1 MRIRHAG
8 DTSPGR
14 RRIRNED
21 AFVRDPPLFAVADG
35 MGGAQAGELAS
46 GLAADALRERSRGA
60 ATEERLAELLR
71 EANRRVYA
79 RASEDAAASGM
90 GTTVTVALVEGD
102 RVLFGHVGDSR
113 AYLIRDG
120 ELSQITDD
128 HSLVAELV
136 RSGRLSPEEAEGHPQ
151 RSVITRA
158 LGTDSEVDVDTF
170 SIEARPGDLFL
181 ICSDGLSSMVDDRT
195 ILEVAE
201 RYRENLDEA
210 VRALL
215 TAANIAGG
223 EDNIT
228 VVLFEITD
236 EPEDPD
242 ERTLEA
248 IDAASEPRHELDEE
262 DTLSELDGIP
272 TLDGAPEAPPEAP
285 ASASGPVEGVSG
297 NREIP
302 AEPTSGTPESGRFE
316 SPRAWDHRE
325 TFTAV
330 AEPGPPEPT
339 AGPLHKLLA
348 LLVMLGLVV
357 LIAFLIWKGLAQ

>member
-1 MRIRHAG
+1 MSRIHHAG
-8 DTSPGR
+8 GTSPGR
-14 RRIRNED
+14 KRIRNED

-113 AYLIRDG
+113 AYLIREG

-136 RSGRLSPEEAEGHPQ
+136 RSGRLSPEEAEVHPQ

-158 LGTDSEVDVDTF
+158 LGTDSEVEVDTF
-170 SIEARPGDLFL
+170 SIAARPGDLFL

-201 RYRENLDEA
+201 RYRNNLDEA
-210 VRALL
+210 ARALL
-215 TAANIAGG
+215 AAANLAGG

-236 EPEDPD
+236 EPEEPD

-248 IDAASEPRHELDEE
+248 VDTAADAAHEPDEE
-262 DTLSELDGIP
+262 DTLSELDAVPALEVPPGE
-272 TLDGAPEAPPEAP
+272 GAPEPEARPADVPRGWDNREVFAVPAP
-285 ASASGPVEGVSG
+285 ASG
-297 NREIP
+297 
-302 AEPTSGTPESGRFE
+302 AEPQREPE
-316 SPRAWDHRE
+316 RE
-325 TFTAV
+325 PA
-330 AEPGPPEPT
+330 PDDPT
-339 AGPLHKLLA
+339 AGPWHKLLA
-348 LLVMLGLVV
+348 ILVIIGLLALILFLV
-357 LIAFLIWKGLAQ
+357 LWGLAR

>member
-1 MRIRHAG
+1 MKIRHAG

-14 RRIRNED
+14 KRIRNED

-46 GLAADALRERSRGA
+46 GLAADALRERARGA

-71 EANRRVYA
+71 EANRRVFA
-79 RASEDAAASGM
+79 RATEDAAASGM

-120 ELSQITDD
+120 GLTQITDD

-158 LGTDSEVDVDTF
+158 LGTDSDVDVDTF
-170 SIEARPGDLFL
+170 AVDARPGDLFL
-181 ICSDGLSSMVDDRT
+181 ICSDGLSSMVDDHS
-195 ILEVAE
+195 ILEIAE

-210 VRALL
+210 VKALL
-215 TAANIAGG
+215 AAANLAGG

-228 VVLFEITD
+228 VVLFEITGEPD
-236 EPEDPD
+236 EPD

-248 IDAASEPRHELDEE
+248 VPRPAHEPDEE
-262 DTLSELDGIP
+262 DTLSELDGVPAIETAP
-272 TLDGAPEAPPEAP
+272 DATVVGLPAVEAAPEPAGAEPEAT
-285 ASASGPVEGVSG
+285 A
-297 NREIP
+297 
-302 AEPTSGTPESGRFE
+302 AEPPAAEG
-316 SPRAWDHRE
+316 PRAWDHRE
-325 TFTAV
+325 VFAV
-330 AEPGPPEPT
+330 PEREARPAEAT
-339 AGPLHKLLA
+339 AGPIHKLLA
-348 LLVMLGLVV
+348 LLVMVGLVA
-357 LIAFLIWKGLAQ
+357 LIVFLVMWGLAR